1 MTFSVRNFLRQISMK
16 TLKAY
21 FESKNAAVPPEW
33 WKYKEPKR
41 VSELAGYLISG
52 TDQIGEAILGDLVR
66 IHPMASERGRNALLN
81 SSSLTRNPA
90 CTRFTICILTA
101 TRSSGRS
108 IFGPQG

>member
-52 TDQIGEAILGDLVR
+52 TDQPSSTRPICLIGADGGHCRIKEGVSTPLGSHWV
-66 IHPMASERGRNALLN
+66 NADQISQNGL
-81 SSSLTRNPA
+81 RMRA
-90 CTRFTICILTA
+90 
-101 TRSSGRS
+101 
-108 IFGPQG
+108 Q

>member
-21 FESKNAAVPPEW
+21 FELKNAAVPPEW

-81 SSSLTRNPA
+81 SAVSAVSAYETDWP
-90 CTRFTICILTA
+90 
-101 TRSSGRS
+101 G
-108 IFGPQG
+108 